1 MRHCLNPFQRL
12 RNIMIVGV
20 TIAMIGVP
28 WLGKF
33 DGSTKPVTAEET
45 TIVELTADE
54 PSAKRDAERSLPPGE
69 LGRVIELGRA
79 IIENTKEHP
88 LSKPYVRNS
97 LDCTSCHLDAG
108 RHPEAGSFIGIA
120 TAYPA
125 WSPREQRVI
134 TLQDRVLNCF
144 MRSQN
149 GIRPPLGSEVSVA
162 ITTYITWLSTGQAI
176 EQNPDKPL
184 GPNHVPDLRAADGA
198 KLTGDV
204 TRGESLYADH
214 CSSCHSEDGRGGED
228 GPPVWGDQ
236 SYNDGA
242 GLSREVKLA
251 SWLKVA
257 MPLDDPYLSEQEAF
271 DIAAFVNS
279 HERPKFRLDDQLPSA
294 ARLGEFNAE

>member
-1 MRHCLNPFQRL
+1 MRHYLNVLQRL
-12 RNIMIVGV
+12 RNFTLVSVIIAIV
-20 TIAMIGVP
+20 AVP
-28 WLGKF
+28 WSDYFG
-33 DGSTKPVTAEET
+33 GSIRTATAEET
-45 TIVELTADE
+45 EVVELAANE
-54 PSAKRDAERSLPPGE
+54 PSEKPDAERPLPPGE
-69 LGRVIELGRA
+69 LGRVIQLGRE
-79 IIENTKEHP
+79 IVENTHEHP

-108 RHPEAGSFIGIA
+108 THPEAGSFIGIA

-149 GIRPPLGSEVSVA
+149 GIRPPLGSEVSIA

-176 EQNPDKPL
+176 KQNPDKPL
-184 GPNHVPDLRAADGA
+184 GPNHVPDLRADDGSEL
-198 KLTGDV
+198 KGDV
-204 TRGESLYADH
+204 PRGELLYADH
-214 CSSCHSEDGRGGED
+214 CASCHGDDGRGGEE

-257 MPLDDPYLSEQEAF
+257 MPLDDPYLSKQEAF
-271 DIAAFVNS
+271 DIAAFVNG

-294 ARLGEFNAE
+294 ERLGEFNAK